1 MHILLVEDDR
11 KLGELIQYKLNKQ
24 LNQVEWALD
33 AENAMEF
40 MERSTFDMYILDWM
54 MPHKT
59 GIELCKE
66 IRMKKD
72 RTPIL
77 MLTAR
82 DSITDR
88 VQGLNAGADDYLVKP
103 FAFEE
108 LIARLHALYRRKE
121 TNWEA
126 DTKIFGDILVVDYGT
141 YEVKRNGVAVPL
153 SRREFQL
160 LSFMSQHPK
169 QILSREQLIDHV
181 WGLDAEITLNTVDAT
196 IKLLRK
202 KLDDPFSDKI
212 IHNVRG
218 LGYRLVVEGE
228 INVQSDKKAADDIFR
243 QYS

>member
-1 MHILLVEDDR
+1 MHILLVEDDV
-11 KLGELIQYKLNKQ
+11 KLGELIQYKLRKAT
-24 LNQVEWALD
+24 VPSG
-33 AENAMEF
+33 MGIKCGKCTRF
-40 MERSTFDMYILDWM
+40 IERTTFDIYILDWM
-54 MPHKT
+54 IPHKT

-66 IRMKKD
+66 IRMKKN
-72 RTPIL
+72 RTPVL

-126 DTKIFGDILVVDYGT
+126 DTKKFGDTLVIDHST
-141 YEVKRNGVAVPL
+141 YEVSRNGVSIPL

-169 QILSREQLIDHV
+169 QILSREQLIDRV
-181 WGLDAEITLNTVDAT
+181 WGIDAEITLNTVDAT

-202 KLDDPFSDKI
+202 KMDDPFSDKI
-212 IHNVRG
+212 IQNVRG
-218 LGYRLVVEGE
+218 LGYRLVVEGGE
-228 INVQSDKKAADDIFR
+228 
-243 QYS
+243 